1 VVAIHEICGHAE
13 HQERAGTIRT
23 FGFTLSKALVT
34 DERALLVVY
43 ESTKRQASKRPG
55 RQISV
60 HLARRDETRQ
70 NFTSTRVIPTIV
82 RDNDFACPAVPYTV
96 VAR

>member
-1 VVAIHEICGHAE
+1 LKAHSICKLRSAVNACIDEAPRFTYHTKQSVVAIHEICGHAE

-43 ESTKRQASKRPG
+43 ESTKRQASKRPAELHEYE
-55 RQISV
+55 S
-60 HLARRDETRQ
+60 H
-70 NFTSTRVIPTIV
+70 P
-82 RDNDFACPAVPYTV
+82 NDRAG
-96 VAR
+96 